1 MRFSRLLS
9 PTVVTSLLCRSWAAL
24 GQAGSS
30 HVNNHRNEY
39 VIETFSKLGY
49 KYLAATSNKLR
60 GNRGTGKKS
69 GKEDGMPEVLS
80 ENYPWFRRSIMVF
93 KRQTPIVGLGC
104 TPKWAKKVGL
114 SGS

>member
-1 MRFSRLLS
+1 MISTRACARAPATTTTIDL
-9 PTVVTSLLCRSWAAL
+9 RS
-24 GQAGSS
+24 S
-30 HVNNHRNEY
+30 
-39 VIETFSKLGY
+39 Y

>member
-1 MRFSRLLS
+1 M
-9 PTVVTSLLCRSWAAL
+9 
-24 GQAGSS
+24 
-30 HVNNHRNEY
+30 
-39 VIETFSKLGY
+39 IETFSKLGY

-104 TPKWAKKVGL
+104 TPKWAKKVVEWVVGRVVGAHATTRVDANILRRHLL
-114 SGS
+114 SSREAHTPRSPSC